1 MANPQSYRSR
11 RSIAGVESTEAA
23 KALSAAFEAVGVAF
37 TVFLFLSFRTTMSG
51 KRKSPDGNSSGS
63 EEFTVEKILDKRVK
77 NGRVEYFLK
86 WKGYPDS
93 ENTWEPQS
101 NLDCPELIQEFEDN
115 RKKKEEK
122 KRASGAKAN
131 GTAEEPKKK
140 KAKSASEDDTQPRG
154 FDRGLEPERIIG
166 ATDSS
171 GELMFLIKWKN
182 SDEADLVPS
191 RLANV
196 KCPQVVI
203 QFYEER
209 LTWHTSTT
217 TPKSDEAEEAS

>member
-1 MANPQSYRSR
+1 
-11 RSIAGVESTEAA
+11 
-23 KALSAAFEAVGVAF
+23 
-37 TVFLFLSFRTTMSG
+37 MSG
-51 KRKSPDGNSSGS
+51 KRKSPEDGNSSGS
-63 EEFTVEKILDKRVK
+63 EEFTVEKILDKRVR

-93 ENTWEPQS
+93 ENTWEPHS

-115 RKKKEEK
+115 RKKREEK
-122 KRASGAKAN
+122 KRTAGAKAN
-131 GTAEEPKKK
+131 GAAEEPKKK
-140 KAKSASEDDTQPRG
+140 KAKSASEVRQPSEEETQPRG

-209 LTWHTSTT
+209 LTWHTSTNT
-217 TPKSDEAEEAS
+217 AKSEEAEEAS

>member
-86 WKGYPDS
+86 WKGYP
-93 ENTWEPQS
+93 E
-101 NLDCPELIQEFEDN
+101 
-115 RKKKEEK
+115 
-122 KRASGAKAN
+122 
-131 GTAEEPKKK
+131 
-140 KAKSASEDDTQPRG
+140 
-154 FDRGLEPERIIG
+154 
-166 ATDSS
+166 
-171 GELMFLIKWKN
+171 
-182 SDEADLVPS
+182 
-191 RLANV
+191 
-196 KCPQVVI
+196 
-203 QFYEER
+203 
-209 LTWHTSTT
+209 
-217 TPKSDEAEEAS
+217 

>member
-1 MANPQSYRSR
+1 MRVTNFATREDALLTRASLRKLHSR
-11 RSIAGVESTEAA
+11 
-23 KALSAAFEAVGVAF
+23 
-37 TVFLFLSFRTTMSG
+37 TMSG

-63 EEFTVEKILDKRVK
+63 EEFTVEKILDKRVR

-93 ENTWEPQS
+93 ENTWEPHS

-115 RKKKEEK
+115 RKKREEK
-122 KRASGAKAN
+122 KRSAGAKAN
-131 GTAEEPKKK
+131 GAAEEPKKK
-140 KAKSASEDDTQPRG
+140 KAKTASEEETQPRG

-209 LTWHTSTT
+209 LTWHTSSSTA
-217 TPKSDEAEEAS
+217 KSEDAEEAS

>member
-1 MANPQSYRSR
+1 M
-11 RSIAGVESTEAA
+11 
-23 KALSAAFEAVGVAF
+23 LSVVCMPSN
-37 TVFLFLSFRTTMSG
+37 VFPPPVVFDRVLHRYSTMSA

-63 EEFTVEKILDKRVK
+63 EEFTVEKILDKRVR

-93 ENTWEPQS
+93 ENTWEPHS

-115 RKKKEEK
+115 RKKREEK
-122 KRASGAKAN
+122 KRSTGAKAN
-131 GTAEEPKKK
+131 GAADEPKKK
-140 KAKSASEDDTQPRG
+140 KPKTASELRQPPEDDGQPRG

-209 LTWHTSTT
+209 LTWHTNSSNAK
-217 TPKSDEAEEAS
+217 PEDAEEAS

>member
-1 MANPQSYRSR
+1 MAHS
-11 RSIAGVESTEAA
+11 A
-23 KALSAAFEAVGVAF
+23 AAFEIVDCDGISYSSCEAIF
-37 TVFLFLSFRTTMSG
+37 SFSASFPLCSTS
-51 KRKSPDGNSSGS
+51 
-63 EEFTVEKILDKRVK
+63 
-77 NGRVEYFLK
+77 
-86 WKGYPDS
+86 S
-93 ENTWEPQS
+93 ENTWEPHS

-115 RKKKEEK
+115 RKKREEK
-122 KRASGAKAN
+122 KRSTGAKAN
-131 GTAEEPKKK
+131 GAADEPKKK
-140 KAKSASEDDTQPRG
+140 KPKTASELRQPPEDDGQPRG

-209 LTWHTSTT
+209 LTWHTNSSNA
-217 TPKSDEAEEAS
+217 KSEDAEEAS

>member
-1 MANPQSYRSR
+1 MFV
-11 RSIAGVESTEAA
+11 VEA
-23 KALSAAFEAVGVAF
+23 KQKEILNLSS
-37 TVFLFLSFRTTMSG
+37 FLLERPNLHSQ
-51 KRKSPDGNSSGS
+51 
-63 EEFTVEKILDKRVK
+63 
-77 NGRVEYFLK
+77 
-86 WKGYPDS
+86 
-93 ENTWEPQS
+93 NTWEPHS

-115 RKKKEEK
+115 RKKREEK
-122 KRASGAKAN
+122 KRTAGAKAN
-131 GTAEEPKKK
+131 GAAEEPKKK
-140 KAKSASEDDTQPRG
+140 KAKSASEVRQPSEEETQPRGFDRGLEPERIIGATDSSGELMFLIKWMMYGKPAVLADARSAKHWTLLLSEEETQPRG

-209 LTWHTSTT
+209 LTWHTSTNT
-217 TPKSDEAEEAS
+217 AKSDEAEEAS

>member
-1 MANPQSYRSR
+1 
-11 RSIAGVESTEAA
+11 
-23 KALSAAFEAVGVAF
+23 
-37 TVFLFLSFRTTMSG
+37 MSG
-51 KRKSPDGNSSGS
+51 KRKSPEGNSSGS
-63 EEFTVEKILDKRVK
+63 EEFVVEKILDKRVR

-86 WKGYPDS
+86 WKDFSDS
-93 ENTWEPQS
+93 ENTWEPHS
-101 NLDCPELIQEFEDN
+101 NLDCTELIQEFEEN
-115 RKKKEEK
+115 RKKREEK
-122 KRASGAKAN
+122 KRSTGARAN
-131 GTAEEPKKK
+131 GAAQEPKKK
-140 KAKSASEDDTQPRG
+140 KAKTASEVRQPSEEETQPRG

-209 LTWHTSTT
+209 LTWHTSSSTA
-217 TPKSDEAEEAS
+217 KSEEAEEAS